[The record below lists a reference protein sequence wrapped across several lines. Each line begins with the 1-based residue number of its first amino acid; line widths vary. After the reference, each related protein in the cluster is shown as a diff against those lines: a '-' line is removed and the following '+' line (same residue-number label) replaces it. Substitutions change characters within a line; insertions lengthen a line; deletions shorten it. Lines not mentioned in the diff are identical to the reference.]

1 LIKYVTVREIIE
13 ICRIYISNDI
23 ELNKVY
29 IKSKLEIEIK
39 MRSLSYLHTKY
50 EKKKQYINNFAVVQ

>member
-13 ICRIYISNDI
+13 ICRINNDI

-50 EKKKQYINNFAVVQ
+50 KKRSST